1 MFYVGPKVC
10 QKILVGIK
18 AYVSSSKISS
28 GKLSLVLY
36 VSHLLE
42 LIFLLK
48 DITSFCLHQ
57 YSRSVESMKKTQTHY

>member
-28 GKLSLVLY
+28 GKLSLVLANLFTQRY
-36 VSHLLE
+36 H
-42 LIFLLK
+42 FLLF
-48 DITSFCLHQ
+48 TSIQQVC
-57 YSRSVESMKKTQTHY
+57 